1 MQCLFLP
8 KILLMTHFHSLK
20 VIAINNITSK
30 AVVITFE
37 IPEDLINLYK
47 FIPGQYITIKKEFN
61 GKELRRSYSICSGK
75 DEKNISVGIKEMPN
89 GTFSKYAQTIKVGDV
104 LEVHPPEGRFT
115 FEATDYEGKNVAAF
129 VAGSGITP
137 IMSIAKDILHNT
149 DKNLMLVYGNKSLSE
164 TMFHQDLMELLKEFP
179 NRFSAQFVYSQTE
192 EEGSLFGRIERSTI
206 NYILKNKHK
215 ETPFDA
221 FYICGPE
228 AMIESTSETLKEN
241 GIEENKI
248 HVEHFTTSD
257 DHSEVPDSI
266 GDGKT
271 KVKVLI
277 DDEETEIIMDRKQ
290 RVLDAVL
297 AEDLDAPYSCQGGV
311 CSSCVARL
319 TEGKVEMVKNQIL
332 TDGEIAEGLIL
343 TCQAHP
349 TSDSI
354 SIDFDDV

>member
-1 MQCLFLP
+1 
-8 KILLMTHFHSLK
+8 MTHFHSLK
-20 VIAINNITSK
+20 VIAIHKITPK
-30 AVVITFE
+30 AVVVTFE
-37 IPEDLINLYK
+37 IPEDLASKYK
-47 FIPGQYITIKKEFN
+47 FTPGQYITIKKEID

-75 DEKNISVGIKEMPN
+75 NEATISVGIKEMPN

-115 FEATDYEGKNVAAF
+115 FNATQYKGKNIAAF

-137 IMSIAKDILHNT
+137 IMSIVKDALQNSDNNFI
-149 DKNLMLVYGNKSLSE
+149 LVYGNKSLEE
-164 TMFHQDLMELLKEFP
+164 TMFHKDLLELVQEFP
-179 NRFSAQFVYSQTE
+179 DRLSAQFIYSQTE
-192 EEGSLFGRIERSTI
+192 EVDSLFGRIERSTI
-206 NYILKNKHK
+206 NFILKNKHK
-215 ETPFDA
+215 DTPIDA

-241 GIEENKI
+241 GISQDKI
-248 HVEHFTTSD
+248 HIEHFTTSD

-266 GDGKT
+266 EDGKT

-277 DDEETEIIMDRKQ
+277 DDEETEIVMDKKQ

-319 TEGKVEMVKNQIL
+319 TEGKVEMIKNQIL
-332 TDGEIAEGLIL
+332 TDGEIEEGLIL

-349 TSDSI
+349 TTDSI